1 MQQLTIS
8 VNQIY
13 HVFWDL
19 RRDLTRVIDRVSSLE
34 DQMTAQDRLVA
45 LDGQLLAHDRVAAY
59 NSQLIG
65 DPMFQDS
72 LDLAA
77 TTRALDNNL
86 FRNSRY
92 FFSKR
97 ANKLLLL
104 YPKGN
109 RIFYDCNFIR
119 TE

>member
-13 HVFWDL
+13 QVFWEL

-86 FRNSRY
+86 FRNSR
-92 FFSKR
+92 
-97 ANKLLLL
+97 
-104 YPKGN
+104 
-109 RIFYDCNFIR
+109 
-119 TE
+119 